1 MKQPS
6 PFRCGKTFWFGV
18 LVVWAL
24 ACTGGLA
31 QDKPEQVFREM
42 APAANQLDG
51 LAQKFDANHDQALSP
66 DEQAAMIAFVKEKH
80 GEPWADRLQR
90 FLKAIDAN
98 HDGRIDLSEWSPAVA
113 RVKELAPTAAA
124 ARDRQSPPASAAAS
138 NARTVRIAM
147 RDGVHLATD
156 IYMPEGDGPFPV
168 ILSRTPY
175 GRVKMGG
182 GGGGFAQNGVVY
194 MMQDMRG
201 RFDSEGENLPFVGC
215 GWGEHQDG
223 VDTIEWIKKQTW
235 CNGRIGTIGTSA
247 GGITQNLLAGAAPEG
262 LTAQYITV
270 AAANLYADAS
280 YIGGAFRKA
289 DAGNWLIN
297 NKFDPRALELGR
309 AHPCYDDYWRK
320 YDTTLKFAQMTVPAV
335 HIGGWFD
342 MFAQATLDEFVGRQH
357 SGGNGSRGTQKLVMG
372 PWTHGIGK
380 MPAGEMTFPKANHV
394 PAQYLEGRWFDHYL
408 RGTDN
413 GIEKE
418 PAVAYYVMGD
428 TSTPGAPGNEWRH
441 ADDWPVPAK
450 ETEAYFTRDGKL
462 TLDKPDG
469 GDAHV
474 EFTFDPANP
483 CPSIG
488 GNNLTIAR
496 GPMNQN
502 KNENRGDVVL
512 FTSAPLNE
520 PVEVTGRV
528 KAKVFVASSAADTD
542 LSVRLCDVYPDG
554 KSYLIAEGIL
564 RLRYRH
570 SMEKPEPLTPGK
582 IEEVTVDCWSTSII
596 FNKGHCIRATVTSSN
611 YPRFDVN
618 PGTGQPWSDAG
629 EKVKQ
634 TNTIY
639 CDATHPS
646 HLVLPVVPPAG
657 GQ

>member
-1 MKQPS
+1 MKRQS
-6 PFRCGKTFWFGV
+6 PIQCGIIPWFA
-18 LVVWAL
+18 AL
-24 ACTGGLA
+24 AVWILIQAGHCADPVSPTT
-31 QDKPEQVFREM
+31 EQVFQQM
-42 APAANQLDG
+42 VPAARQLDG
-51 LAQKFDANHDQALSP
+51 LAQQFDADHDQVLSP
-66 DEQAAMIAFVKEKH
+66 QEQEAMIAFVAEKH
-80 GEPWADRLQR
+80 SEAWAARLKQ
-90 FLKAIDAN
+90 FLAAADTN
-98 HDGRIDLSEWSPAVA
+98 HDGRIDLTEWTRAVGQ
-113 RVKELAPTAAA
+113 V
-124 ARDRQSPPASAAAS
+124 RQLGQKPVEPRKAQ
-138 NARTVRIAM
+138 TVRIPM

-156 IYMPEGDGPFPV
+156 IYMPEGDGPFPA

-175 GRVKMGG
+175 GRVKMGRIG
-182 GGGGFAQNGVVY
+182 SGFVQNGAVFV
-194 MMQDMRG
+194 MQDMRG
-201 RFDSEGENLPFVGC
+201 RFDSEGDNLPFIGC
-215 GWGEHQDG
+215 GWGKHQDG
-223 VDTIEWIKKQTW
+223 VDTIEWLKKQKW
-235 CNGRIGTIGTSA
+235 CNGRIGTIGGSA
-247 GGITQNLLAGAAPEG
+247 GGITQNLLAGAAPDG
-262 LTAQYITV
+262 LMAQYVSV

-289 DAGNWLIN
+289 DAGNWLTS
-297 NKFDPRALELGR
+297 NKFDPRALEIGL

-320 YDTTLKFAQMTVPAV
+320 FDTTLKFAQMNVPAV

-342 MFAQATLDEFVGRQH
+342 MFAQATIDEFVGRQH
-357 SGGNGSRGTQKLVMG
+357 SGGNGARGTQKLIMG

-380 MPAGEMTFPKANHV
+380 MPAGEMTFPNANRV
-394 PAQYLEGRWFDHYL
+394 PAQYNESRWFDHYL
-408 RGTDN
+408 CGANN

-441 ADDWPVPAK
+441 ADDWPIPAK
-450 ETEAYFTRDGKL
+450 DTAAYFTRDGKL
-462 TLDKPDG
+462 SLEKIAAGD
-469 GDAHV
+469 DAHV
-474 EFTFDPANP
+474 AFTFDPANP

-502 KNENRGDVVL
+502 TIENRGDVVL
-512 FTSAPLNE
+512 FTSEPLNE

-554 KSYLIAEGIL
+554 KSYLVAEGML

-570 SMEKPEPLTPGK
+570 SLEKTEPLTPGK

-596 FNKGHCIRATVTSSN
+596 FNKGHRIRATVTSSN

-618 PGTGQPWSDAG
+618 PGTGQSWSDAG
-629 EKVKQ
+629 AKVKQ

-646 HLVLPVVPPAG
+646 HLVLPVVETPG